1 VTGDRYTYNAIRKED
16 CVHLDSAKDLYQ
28 SIKQTRWTSLKDD
41 LVRSAVRYARLR
53 TDWALATP
61 DQRLEMDRERSRAH
75 TAFID
80 CCNILSRNMG
90 KAGEDN
96 SWRMKLGDDRKDLGD
111 FACYLHCLL
120 GILSR

>member
-1 VTGDRYTYNAIRKED
+1 
-16 CVHLDSAKDLYQ
+16 
-28 SIKQTRWTSLKDD
+28 
-41 LVRSAVRYARLR
+41 
-53 TDWALATP
+53 
-61 DQRLEMDRERSRAH
+61 
-75 TAFID
+75 
-80 CCNILSRNMG
+80 MG